1 MLSTNVLGN
10 TAFSTR
16 VRAMS
21 RVGTLGGVFGVVLL
35 SLGMTQ
41 VGSCFRPRAVTCTT
55 ATVLEDCNDDDPC
68 TTDTCVVAADA
79 TEGECAN
86 TDIECLEGQECDGG
100 TCKTPCDTADECDDD
115 DACTDDACTDGF
127 CGNTNNTAACDDL
140 DACTEND
147 ACAAG
152 ACAGTALVCDDEL
165 FCNGTETCDVATGCV
180 AGTAPCDALTETC
193 NEDTDAC
200 VLTCVVGDLCDDGDP
215 CTDDACV
222 DGACANTAKDC
233 DDSVACTDDSCDAV
247 TGDCVN
253 ADNCTAPETCNLTTG
268 LCVAVA
274 ACTLDADCD
283 DGLFCNGLET
293 CDLTDPAN
301 GVCVDGTRP
310 CGDTIADGT
319 VGACGDEG
327 VTQTCAEG
335 DTAEV
340 CTDCPPITL
349 DFTLDQ
355 DNITGTTGNDT
366 FSAPLE
372 YNPNTGNQVAT
383 FQTGDAANGLA
394 GTDTLNATFNLG
406 GYTATATLSG
416 IEVFNFTAFD
426 DATLNATNWS
436 DVTTINSV
444 DSVDDVSV
452 TGIKRIVDAG
462 ITGLTSAGKFLY
474 LLFADGTSTSPTTAS
489 SDVLDLTVS
498 GMTAGQFRFWTAA
511 NGFETLNI
519 ASTGDTA
526 NTIDLIYEMAGTSL
540 ATVNF
545 SGAAALKVA
554 LIQYDADGTVP
565 AGATAPTNLRT
576 YNAAVTGSVMTG
588 ALTLGTGTRA
598 DATDTFT
605 SFAAVDLSAITGGS
619 GDDTFIL
626 GTTLTTVDVDQ
637 SGEKIDGGAGSDTL
651 QASLAASI
659 TTLNIDNIETLR
671 LNATADAVSLNML
684 NVPDVGTIYI
694 ESDDTANTFTLSN
707 VPVTT
712 TTQTWPTLIYRG
724 DGAQGANEVYDTV
737 TYTSYGA
744 DAATGDTLAV
754 QFNNRGTAINS
765 TGTTYYHS
773 LASLTVSN
781 IETISLAAS
790 DGPLTFSTGLTLG
803 TVKSLTVTGSSNVT
817 LGTVTATADSI
828 TSFNATGVTGNLT
841 ATVDCMNGGTIQL
854 GSGNDIVDTT
864 NSAGTALVIY
874 GNAGNDTLTGSTGDD
889 NIQGGAGTDTLS
901 GGAGAD
907 TISGGDD
914 NDTITGG
921 AGIDTLTGGNGSDTF
936 AYTIALR
943 DATQANVDTI
953 SDFTA
958 GAGGDIIDFTDIDL
972 TALQGTGAV
981 YEKINCSTTDYAGNT
996 GLVVCTNNAAGFT
1009 EAQIYT
1015 AMSALTT
1022 VATDI
1027 FYAAVSNGTDTVIV
1041 RITDVANANLVVAD
1055 DTLEFVVTLS
1065 GITTASLT
1073 DANFLD
1079 W

>member
-1 MLSTNVLGN
+1 M
-10 TAFSTR
+10 
-16 VRAMS
+16 
-21 RVGTLGGVFGVVLL
+21 GTLGGVFGVVLF

-41 VGSCFRPRAVTCTT
+41 VGSCFGPRVVTCTT

-100 TCKTPCDTADECDDD
+100 TCKTPCDAADECDDD

-127 CGNTNNTAACDDL
+127 CGNTNNTAACDDD
-140 DACTEND
+140 DACTED
-147 ACAAG
+147 DVCAEG
-152 ACAGTALVCDDEL
+152 VCAGTALVCDDGL

-180 AGTAPCDALTETC
+180 AGTAPCVAVTESC

-200 VLTCVVGDLCDDGDP
+200 DTI
-215 CTDDACV
+215 
-222 DGACANTAKDC
+222 CAA
-233 DDSVACTDDSCDAV
+233 
-247 TGDCVN
+247 
-253 ADNCTAPETCNLTTG
+253 
-268 LCVAVA
+268 
-274 ACTLDADCD
+274 DADCD
-283 DGLFCNGLET
+283 DGVFCNGAET

-301 GVCVDGTRP
+301 GVCAASTDPCVDNGVFCDGTESCDEATAACVSSGDP
-310 CGDTIADGT
+310 CSDPTPLCNEDTDTCDAGTACTTDADCVDDGLFCNGIDVCDTATSLCVAGEDPCAATTCPEGQT
-319 VGACGDEG
+319 VACS
-327 VTQTCAEG
+327 EG
-335 DTAEV
+335 DTAAV
-340 CTDCPPITL
+340 CSCEGEAVTY

-355 DNITGTTGNDT
+355 DNLTGSTADDT
-366 FSAPLE
+366 FEAPLE
-372 YNPNTGNQVAT
+372 YNSNTGTQVAT

-394 GTDTLNATFNLG
+394 GTDTLNATFNTNA
-406 GYTATATLSG
+406 YTATATLSG

-436 DVTTINSV
+436 DVTTVNSV

-462 ITGLTSAGKFLY
+462 ITGLTTAGKFLY
-474 LLFADGTSTSPTTAS
+474 LYFADGTSTSPTTAS
-489 SDVLDLTVS
+489 NDVLDLTVS
-498 GMTAGQFRFWTAA
+498 GMTAGQFKFRTAA

-519 ASTGDTA
+519 VSTGDAA
-526 NTIDLIYEMAGTSL
+526 NTLDLIQEIAGTSL

-554 LIQYDADGTVP
+554 LFQYDADGV
-565 AGATAPTNLRT
+565 AGGETAPTNLRT
-576 YNAAVTGSVMTG
+576 YNGAVTGSVITG

-605 SFAAVDLSAITGGS
+605 SFAAVDLSAVTGGS

-659 TTLNIDNIETLR
+659 TTLNIDNVETLR
-671 LNATADAVSLNML
+671 VNATADAVSLNML

-724 DGAQGANEVYDTV
+724 DGAQGANEVYDTM

-773 LASLTVSN
+773 LTSLTVSN

-817 LGTVTATADSI
+817 MGTVTATADSI
-828 TSFNATGVTGNLT
+828 TSLNATGVTGNLSG
-841 ATVDCMNGGTIQL
+841 TVDCMNGGTIQL
-854 GSGNDIVDTT
+854 GSGNDTVDTT
-864 NSAGTALVIY
+864 GSAATALVIY
-874 GNAGNDTLTGSTGDD
+874 GNAGNDTLTGAASDD
-889 NIQGGAGTDTLS
+889 NIQGGAGTDTLT
-901 GGAGAD
+901 GAAGAD

-914 NDTITGG
+914 NDTIVGG
-921 AGIDTLTGGNGSDTF
+921 AGIDTLSGGNGSDTF
-936 AYTIALR
+936 AFNTIILA
-943 DATQANVDTI
+943 ANAENI
-953 SDFTA
+953 SDFVA
-958 GAGGDIIDFTDIDL
+958 GAGGDIIRLDATTFTDY
-972 TALQGTGAV
+972 TAGATVTLDTTAAIANAAQTAAVDSVVIVDVAADILVNTPAAGAQHVIAIASDTGNIYYCAAGVCAGAV
-981 YEKINCSTTDYAGNT
+981 VIGNIPT
-996 GLVVCTNNAAGFT
+996 
-1009 EAQIYT
+1009 AQ
-1015 AMSALTT
+1015 
-1022 VATDI
+1022 V
-1027 FYAAVSNGTDTVIV
+1027 
-1041 RITDVANANLVVAD
+1041 
-1055 DTLEFVVTLS
+1055 
-1065 GITTASLT
+1065 ASLVA
-1073 DANFLD
+1073 ANFLIQ
-1079 W
+1079 